1 MMKKMTTRI
10 SALTIAVLLV
20 FASFFGAFA
29 AEDSLN
35 ESIVEGEDS
44 QSGIV
49 VSDDGSDLTSA
60 AAEYTGV
67 SVVESTHA
75 LTDSA
80 KKFGDDAKREELL
93 TKMQEAGKKTGWQFI
108 IYTTDQGVSS
118 EKIES
123 CADNFYKN
131 GSFQK
136 NAILLV
142 IDSKSNTMI
151 IRNKGEVKDY
161 FAHDDSRMES
171 IISEMKPYLNSGDMY
186 GASKAFVSKSVDI
199 YSMGKT
205 NILLISLKKI
215 GPFAGIAGV
224 IIAVVF
230 FFITKSRYKNMG
242 KSGTYDLAS
251 NSKVDLDEVEDTFVT
266 QHTTVR
272 TIKSD
277 NDSGSGSSNHSDG
290 SGSRAF

>member
-80 KKFGDDAKREELL
+80 KIFGDDAKREELL

-142 IDSKSNTMI
+142 
-151 IRNKGEVKDY
+151 
-161 FAHDDSRMES
+161 
-171 IISEMKPYLNSGDMY
+171 NSGDMY

-224 IIAVVF
+224 IIAVAF

>member
-1 MMKKMTTRI
+1 MSPMNVKEFVQYRKG
-10 SALTIAVLLV
+10 VLKDEA
-20 FASFFGAFA
+20 ASFAKPPKLCIIQANDNPASDAYIRGKLK
-29 AEDSLN
+29 DSDELGYLS
-35 ESIVEGEDS
+35 E
-44 QSGIV
+44 
-49 VSDDGSDLTSA
+49 LW
-60 AAEYTGV
+60 
-67 SVVESTHA
+67 
-75 LTDSA
+75 
-80 KKFGDDAKREELL
+80 KFEPTITQEELL

-142 IDSKSNTMI
+142 IDSKSNTRI